1 MTLAA
6 WAVHAYT
13 ASGAVMAFLALAA
26 GTAGHFRTAYGW
38 LALQLFIDATDGY
51 LARLARVDQRLPHI
65 LGAHLDDLVDYVA
78 YVFVPAWLIYQGGL
92 LPPGAAILIV
102 AVMLV
107 SSGLGFSR
115 TDAKTA
121 DHYFTGFPSY
131 WNILSLYLFL
141 FGLPPAANATILLA
155 CAALVFVPVR
165 YVYPSRT
172 TALRG
177 LTIALGAIWGTLM
190 LGLLWQFAAPPSW
203 MLAASCVFPAYYVA
217 LSLWLHWKRPR
228 QPSTLAPQHPSTP
241 AP

>member
-26 GTAGHFRTAYGW
+26 GTAGHFRTAYAW
-38 LALQLFIDATDGY
+38 LALQLFVDATDGY
-51 LARLARVDQRLPHI
+51 LARLARVDQRVPEI
-65 LGAHLDDLVDYVA
+65 LGAHLDDLVDYLT
-78 YVFVPAWLIYQGGL
+78 YVFVPAWLVYRGGL
-92 LPPGAAILIV
+92 LPEAQAVFVVAA
-102 AVMLV
+102 MLV

-141 FGLPPAANATILLA
+141 FRLPPSANAVILLA
-155 CAALVFVPVR
+155 CAALVFVPIR

-172 TALRG
+172 TTLRG
-177 LTIALGAIWGTLM
+177 TTVVLGAIWGALM
-190 LGLLWQFAAPPSW
+190 LGLLWQFDTPPRW
-203 MLAASCVFPAYYVA
+203 MLAASCVFPIYYVA
-217 LSLWLHWKRPR
+217 LSLWLHWQRSQR
-228 QPSTLAPQHPSTP
+228 V
-241 AP
+241 